1 MKKMLFG
8 MSYDK
13 GLRRDIYTRTDL
25 PTTMYR
31 IFDHHVARGSVD
43 LFQHSWNH
51 DRKAV
56 RCLLLFL
63 QPPGCYYIG
72 IKCWMPGHGLAA
84 YQS

>member
-8 MSYDK
+8 MNCDK
-13 GLRRDIYTRTDL
+13 GLRRDIYIRTDHSV
-25 PTTMYR
+25 YR
-31 IFDHHVARGSVD
+31 VYDHHVSVGSVD
-43 LFQHSWNH
+43 LFQHYWSH

-56 RCLLLFL
+56 QCLLLFL
-63 QPPGCYYIG
+63 KLPGCYYNS